1 MNYLLDTH
9 IVVWAALNSIALPR
23 KAAEL
28 LQDPTVALYISAA
41 AIWEA
46 SIKGA
51 SKLGISAENLRR
63 SAEAAGYTI
72 LDISAEHAIRVET
85 LPPHHNDP
93 FDRMMLA
100 QALCEGFQ
108 LVTADS
114 KLSLY
119 GAGVYPV

>member
-9 IVVWAALNSIALPR
+9 IAVWAALDSSALPK
-23 KAAEL
+23 KAAQL
-28 LQDPTVALYISAA
+28 LQDPAVELYISTA

-51 SKLGISAENLRR
+51 TRLGISAEHLCK
-63 SAEAAGYTI
+63 SAEAAGYTL
-72 LDISAEHAIRVET
+72 LDISAEHAIRVAT
-85 LPPHHNDP
+85 LPPHHHDP

-100 QALCEGFQ
+100 QALTEGFQ

-114 KLSLY
+114 KLHLY
-119 GAGVYPV
+119 GAGVYAV